1 MKKNLAHAAI
11 VGPKTSQQNA
21 RPCRMGQNAR
31 NPKPELNDVC
41 IELKIL
47 ISYFKDFQPHSCEAN
62 LVLILTC
69 TTAVKPIPNPSR
81 WDLPKS
87 PCWDLPLLDK
97 PILTVLSVQ
106 YPSHIQSP
114 LYPDEIY
121 IYIHIDRNLEIYRG
135 TVCTYIDR
143 QTASQTDRQ
152 TDR

>member
-1 MKKNLAHAAI
+1 MKKKLAHAAI

-81 WDLPKS
+81 
-87 PCWDLPLLDK
+87 
-97 PILTVLSVQ
+97 
-106 YPSHIQSP
+106 
-114 LYPDEIY
+114 
-121 IYIHIDRNLEIYRG
+121 
-135 TVCTYIDR
+135 
-143 QTASQTDRQ
+143 
-152 TDR
+152 